1 MDNNAKRWRFIT
13 INKNMLVTNFSMYF
27 TFLLFFFSALESL
40 NSIHHYA
47 SMQRFT
53 ESTQSLE
60 IFKRSSR
67 LWGERSAQQSAVGN
81 IIWLSMHP
89 RISVLTKSSIRMS
102 ALHVWWCK
110 ISHQLWT
117 SPPRSPQSLR
127 EPSRKKPW
135 EESNVLILTAM
146 LWSINS
152 FKNSVTVSRAQ
163 VSNSL
168 RKEGNKEE
176 KQNQHPLS
184 VIH

>member
-13 INKNMLVTNFSMYF
+13 IKKTCWWL
-27 TFLLFFFSALESL
+27 TFQCTLLFYFFFFQHWNLLIRSTIRFNA
-40 NSIHHYA
+40 
-47 SMQRFT
+47 QRFA

-67 LWGERSAQQSAVGN
+67 LWGERSAQRSAVGN

-117 SPPRSPQSLR
+117 SPPRSPLSLR
-127 EPSRKKPW
+127 EPSRKKRW
-135 EESNVLILTAM
+135 EESNVFILTAT
-146 LWSINS
+146 LWSIDS
-152 FKNSVTVSRAQ
+152 FKNRVWLYRGRRCPTRWEKKEIK
-163 VSNSL
+163 
-168 RKEGNKEE
+168 RKNKT
-176 KQNQHPLS
+176 NTL
-184 VIH
+184 